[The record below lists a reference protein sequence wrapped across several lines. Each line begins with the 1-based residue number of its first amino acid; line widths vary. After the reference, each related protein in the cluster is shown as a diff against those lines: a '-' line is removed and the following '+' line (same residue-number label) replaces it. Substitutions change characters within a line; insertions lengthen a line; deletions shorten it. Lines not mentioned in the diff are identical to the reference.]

1 MVLLATRTQRRT
13 ACVNDIMNCSSMP
26 FTHTPSLSP
35 AFPPL
40 RRISSWTLS
49 ALAALGT
56 TALLGH
62 LAPAEA
68 APPSSANLAPA
79 SNVATALPER
89 FTAALNSAKIP
100 LSSVSVWVQGVDD
113 KQAPRINYRADQ
125 LVSPASTMKLVTTY
139 AALDRLGP
147 AYTWHTRVYTDGPI
161 VDGSLRGNLY
171 IQGGGDPKL
180 VMERLWSLMR
190 QLQQRGIRVIVGDI
204 VLDRSAFVLPAHNAA
219 DFDDDPLRP
228 YNAAPDAL
236 LLNFKSVVMR
246 FVPDRA
252 QGIAKVE
259 LTPPMAHLNIPA
271 TVPLNSKTNSC
282 PSNWRN
288 LLRLDASQSGTW
300 SMAGSYPAACG
311 ELNWAVAYPDPEGF
325 ANKAVE
331 GMWREMGGSLTGT
344 VHAGI
349 TPATLSPLITEPSL
363 SLTEIVRDVNK
374 YSNNVMADH
383 VFLAQGSVGGRGQA
397 MTYEAAQ
404 RSIEQWWVQKLGN
417 PPGSLIIDNG
427 SGLSRTARVTAQTM
441 GNMLSRAWNS
451 PVMPELM
458 ASLPAVGVDGT
469 MRRSRASGSAHIKTG
484 SLRDVNAIAGYV
496 HGNSGKRYVL
506 VAIVND
512 PLAAGARTAAFD
524 ALIDWVA
531 ND

>member
-1 MVLLATRTQRRT
+1 
-13 ACVNDIMNCSSMP
+13 MNRSTMP
-26 FTHTPSLSP
+26 FTHTPRRLPALIGFRRIATWSLS
-35 AFPPL
+35 
-40 RRISSWTLS
+40 RI
-49 ALAALGT
+49 AMLAASTAIAHTAVAQTASTAAT
-56 TALLGH
+56 T
-62 LAPAEA
+62 
-68 APPSSANLAPA
+68 S
-79 SNVATALPER
+79 TALPAS
-89 FTAALNSAKIP
+89 FSAALTKAKIP
-100 LSSVSVWVQGVDD
+100 LNSVSVWVQAVDD
-113 KQAPRINYRADQ
+113 KQAPRVSYRADQ
-125 LVSPASTMKLVTTY
+125 LSSPASTMKVVTTY

-161 VDGSLRGNLY
+161 ADGSLRGNLY

-180 VMERLWSLMR
+180 VMERLWSLLR
-190 QLQQRGIRVIVGDI
+190 QLQQRGVQVIVGDI
-204 VLDRSAFVLPAHNAA
+204 IIDRSAFVLPAHSAA
-219 DFDDDPLRP
+219 DFDDEPLRP

-246 FVPDRA
+246 FVPDREL
-252 QGIAKVE
+252 GIANVQVS
-259 LTPPMAHLNIPA
+259 PPMAHLKIPA
-271 TVPLNSKTNSC
+271 TVPLNTKAKSC
-282 PSNWRN
+282 STNWRN
-288 LLRLDASQSGTW
+288 QLLLDASQSGEW
-300 SMAGSYPAACG
+300 SMGGSYPAACG
-311 ELNWAVAYPDPEGF
+311 ELNWAVAYPDPEVF

-344 VHAGI
+344 VHAGV
-349 TPATLSPLITEPSL
+349 TPAHLRPLISEPSL

-404 RSIEQWWVQKLGN
+404 QSIEQWWVQKLGN
-417 PPGSLIIDNG
+417 PPGSLVIDNG
-427 SGLSRTARVTAQTM
+427 SGLSRSARVTAHTM
-441 GNMLSRAWNS
+441 GNMLVHAWHS
-451 PVMPELM
+451 PVMPELL

-469 MRRSRASGSAHIKTG
+469 MRRSRASGAAHIKTG

-496 HGNSGKRYVL
+496 HGNSGKRYAL

-512 PLAAGARTAAFD
+512 PLAAGARGAAFD